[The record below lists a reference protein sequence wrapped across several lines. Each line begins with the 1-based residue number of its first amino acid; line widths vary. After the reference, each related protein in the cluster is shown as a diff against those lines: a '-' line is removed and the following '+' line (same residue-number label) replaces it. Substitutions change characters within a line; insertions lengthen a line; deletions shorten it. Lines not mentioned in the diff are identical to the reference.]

1 MKIERIYLTG
11 FMTSGK
17 STIGPILANV
27 LGWSFYDLDNKI
39 VEVQGRS
46 IVDIFNDD
54 GEEKFR
60 EIESETLNK
69 LVKNKNLV
77 IALGGGAI
85 VGKRNLDLLKKTGKI
100 IYLKSSPEAIYR
112 RIKNKIDRPVFRD
125 LVLSEN
131 SEEDFIKRIS
141 DLLKEREPYY
151 MNAHLIFDTD
161 KTKIGVTVDAIA
173 KQINKLINENN

>member
-1 MKIERIYLTG
+1 
-11 FMTSGK
+11 MTSGK

-39 VEVQGRS
+39 VEDQGRS

-60 EIESETLNK
+60 EIESETLKK

-85 VGKRNLDLLKKTGKI
+85 IGKGNLDLLKGTGKI
-100 IYLKSSPEAIYR
+100 IYLKSS
-112 RIKNKIDRPVFRD
+112 
-125 LVLSEN
+125 
-131 SEEDFIKRIS
+131 
-141 DLLKEREPYY
+141 
-151 MNAHLIFDTD
+151 
-161 KTKIGVTVDAIA
+161 
-173 KQINKLINENN
+173 